1 MKDFF
6 FHRSLYCELAGCCIK
21 AFNRIEPMYHC
32 MLVNEL
38 CCISLFFV
46 TLESFAYYLLLL
58 LLLLLFIF
66 VLLLLFTLDAALS
79 YYVPQRTLFYFSK
92 PNA

>member
-1 MKDFF
+1 MKDF

>member
-1 MKDFF
+1 
-6 FHRSLYCELAGCCIK
+6 
-21 AFNRIEPMYHC
+21 MYHC

-38 CCISLFFV
+38 FRISLFFV
-46 TLESFAYYLLLL
+46 TLESFAYYLLL